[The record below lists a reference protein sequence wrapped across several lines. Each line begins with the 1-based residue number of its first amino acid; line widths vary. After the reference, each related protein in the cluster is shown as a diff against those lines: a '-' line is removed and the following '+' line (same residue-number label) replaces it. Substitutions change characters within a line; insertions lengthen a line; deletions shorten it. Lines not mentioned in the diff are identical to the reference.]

1 MRRLFFVA
9 SILLVWM
16 GGITG
21 CKMAGSANGS
31 DSLAVDSFKYA
42 FADSMLHCNI
52 VADVPQG
59 DDSLAVGVRAYVNA
73 QLDSLSSVHAFDA
86 SRSAGYGGDL
96 TDGQALVDFY
106 GKLNVDSMRAM
117 QSPDGGAPEF
127 QCSYD
132 VAIRLAA
139 QNERYVTYSV
149 DQYVYGGG
157 AHGSSVSYCVNI
169 LKSSGRV
176 LGATVDAAQL
186 EAIQPLLLHG
196 VTTYINAQ
204 GQKVTEDE
212 ALRLLFIDKGIIPLP
227 AHAPY
232 LAADGLHFVYQQY
245 EIGPYAMGM
254 VSFTLPYDKV
264 KPYMTAEALQLLET
278 GAADAA
284 K

>member
-1 MRRLFFVA
+1 M
-9 SILLVWM
+9 
-16 GGITG
+16 
-21 CKMAGSANGS
+21 
-31 DSLAVDSFKYA
+31 
-42 FADSMLHCNI
+42 
-52 VADVPQG
+52 
-59 DDSLAVGVRAYVNA
+59 
-73 QLDSLSSVHAFDA
+73 
-86 SRSAGYGGDL
+86 
-96 TDGQALVDFY
+96 
-106 GKLNVDSMRAM
+106 
-117 QSPDGGAPEF
+117 
-127 QCSYD
+127 
-132 VAIRLAA
+132 
-139 QNERYVTYSV
+139 
-149 DQYVYGGG
+149 YGGG
-157 AHGSSVSYCVNI
+157 AHGSAVSYRVNI

-212 ALRLLFIDKGIIPLP
+212 ALKLLFIDKGIIPLP

>member
-1 MRRLFFVA
+1 MRKLFFVA

-21 CKMAGSANGS
+21 CKMTGSANGS

-59 DDSLAVGVRAYVNA
+59 DDSLAVGVRVYVNA

-86 SRSAGYGGDL
+86 SRSAGYSGDL

-157 AHGSSVSYCVNI
+157 AHGSAVSYCVNI

-186 EAIQPLLLHG
+186 DAIQPLLLHG

-212 ALRLLFIDKGIIPLP
+212 ALKLLFIDKGIIPLP
-227 AHAPY
+227 VHAPY

>member
-1 MRRLFFVA
+1 
-9 SILLVWM
+9 M

-139 QNERYVTYSV
+139 QSERYVTYSV
-149 DQYVYGGG
+149 DQYVYSGG
-157 AHGSSVSYCVNI
+157 AHGSAVSYCVNI

-186 EAIQPLLLHG
+186 DALQPLLLHG

-212 ALRLLFIDKGIIPLP
+212 ALKLLFIDKGIIPLP